1 MTGWTTAA
9 AGVCVT
15 KRKYVERF
23 SHSSASSPSFH
34 WSPERHSKTAWCS
47 PPRHRTLHHRV
58 NTPLRAPPFTKSHR
72 SPALARRYPADSRRL
87 LPWCHRLGRINRE
100 SATNGSKRNIQE
112 GGGKKVGLG
121 SLWGGGGGGG
131 QGETDGQDVLFPE
144 QIFRLMGGDVTCSQR
159 GGEGGT
165 EENCIT
171 WLRPW
176 NK

>member
-112 GGGKKVGLG
+112 GGRKQSRPGERVRRRRRRTRWNRWPGRLVSWTDIQINGRRRHLLAARWRGRNRRELHHVATAMKK
-121 SLWGGGGGGG
+121 
-131 QGETDGQDVLFPE
+131 
-144 QIFRLMGGDVTCSQR
+144 
-159 GGEGGT
+159 
-165 EENCIT
+165 
-171 WLRPW
+171 
-176 NK
+176 